1 MWLSCELYPML
12 VIARQCIHG
21 YREGAYVV
29 VSMCISFGV
38 SLEGPVHP
46 RGSGLDPGHS
56 ANGRRPQSAC
66 SFMPGSWAFCQWRR
80 PHFVCLFMA
89 HLGQRARRQ
98 THSQRQERLAACCG
112 ALAPISAEER
122 WPRRA
127 ELSLAFAAVL
137 QTSEM
142 LSDSKVR
149 YITSLKRGDM
159 GIRGKIH

>member
-1 MWLSCELYPML
+1 MSSARWVMWLSCELYPML

-21 YREGAYVV
+21 YREGAYAV

-80 PHFVCLFMA
+80 PQFVCLFMA

-98 THSQRQERLAACCG
+98 THSQRPERLAACCG

-127 ELSLAFAAVL
+127 ELSLAL
-137 QTSEM
+137 P
-142 LSDSKVR
+142 LCYR
-149 YITSLKRGDM
+149 HLRC
-159 GIRGKIH
+159 